1 MFGGLWFLEATFV
14 TFGCESQFSLLS
26 NMKAFWR
33 KAQRKKGLFSR
44 FILWYKQSCQ
54 LDTVYPVLLTASVVV
69 SVLPDT
75 FGKSQ

>member
-33 KAQRKKGLFSR
+33 KAQRKKGLFSLTPGYASQLALQVPGDQ
-44 FILWYKQSCQ
+44 LWLAPLCALNELNLHPY
-54 LDTVYPVLLTASVVV
+54 
-69 SVLPDT
+69 
-75 FGKSQ
+75 